1 MTLPEPNYTQAC
13 KLFCRILR
21 RLEERDRKKEE
32 MRTSVAGAIQEI
44 SASNKLSD
52 TDATSDLDARREE
65 EREKHD

>member
-13 KLFCRILR
+13 RIFCRILH

-32 MRTSVAGAIQEI
+32 MRQSVARAIQEAP
-44 SASNKLSD
+44 ASNKLSD
-52 TDATSDLDARREE
+52 TDAISDIDARIEE